1 MEHSTGVF
9 ELVAI
14 LGAAVACGAL
24 MMRLG
29 LGTVIGYLLAGFLIG
44 PSVLKVIPDPGRVAG
59 VAEFGVIFLL
69 FIIGIEMKPRR
80 LYVMRRMVFGIGGA
94 QFIITSLVLGYG
106 LHALFGLSV
115 PVSVVAGSGLALS
128 STAFGL
134 QLMTE
139 RGELNSQRGRTAFAV
154 LLLQDLAVVP
164 LLALLPMLEGKS
176 SGSFTSFMLA
186 FVETL
191 AILGATLLSGR
202 YLLGPVL
209 SFVANRRSAEMFAAT
224 AILIVVGYAWL
235 MEIAG
240 LSMAMGAFLAGIMLA
255 ESEFR
260 HQVEG
265 DIQPFR
271 GLLLG
276 LFFMTVGMGLDLQ
289 HLLAN
294 LPLVIGSALALMAVK
309 ALLMTFVGR
318 FVGKLEWPDAV
329 RAATLLSGAGEFGFV
344 LFSVAVGQAIL
355 SGDQVATLNS
365 VIVVTLVMT
374 PFVVPLA
381 DKLMKAYD
389 RELPTPVVSEEECP
403 PSPPVL
409 IAGFGRVGR
418 TVARLLE
425 RHGVPWIAIDGN
437 AANVAAARAEG
448 ANVFLVDARRKEV
461 LASVGAANA
470 AALVVTLDDPETVE
484 ATLVNA
490 RYCHP
495 GLPVHVRAHSITAA
509 AHLLDLGASR
519 AVPEALEASLQLGVG
534 VARALGIG
542 ESDAQ
547 SSADEIRT
555 LGYADIAG
563 HCKQPPATEAEA
575 GEETAPKPA

>member
-1 MEHSTGVF
+1 MEHHSTGVF

-44 PSVLKVIPDPGRVAG
+44 PSVLKVIPDPARVAG

-80 LYVMRRMVFGIGGA
+80 LYVMRRMVFGVGGA
-94 QFIITSLVLGYG
+94 QFLITTIVLAWG
-106 LHALFGLSV
+106 LHAFFGLSV
-115 PVSVVAGSGLALS
+115 PISVVAGSGLALS

-134 QLMTE
+134 QIMTE

-164 LLALLPMLEGKS
+164 LLALLPMLEGKT
-176 SGSFTSFMLA
+176 SGTFTSFLLA
-186 FVETL
+186 FAQTV
-191 AILGATLLSGR
+191 AILGVTLLSGR
-202 YLLGPVL
+202 YLLGPIL
-209 SFVANRRSAEMFAAT
+209 RMVANRRSAEMFSAT

-265 DIQPFR
+265 DIQPYR

-289 HLLAN
+289 HLLDNA
-294 LPLVIGSALALMAVK
+294 LLVFGAAVALMLVK
-309 ALLMTFVGR
+309 AVIMTGVGR
-318 FVGKLEWPDAV
+318 FAAGLDWPDAA

-344 LFSVAVGQAIL
+344 LFAVAVSQAVL
-355 SGDQVATLNS
+355 AGDMQATLNS
-365 VIVVTLVMT
+365 VIVITLVIT
-374 PFVVPLA
+374 PFVVPLV
-381 DKLMKAYD
+381 DRLMKRFD
-389 RELPTPVVSEEECP
+389 RELPTPVMTEEECP
-403 PSPPVL
+403 ATPPVL

-418 TVARLLE
+418 TVARLLD
-425 RHGVPWIAIDGN
+425 RHSVPWIAIDGN
-437 AANVAAARAEG
+437 QANVSAARAEG
-448 ANVFLVDARRKEV
+448 ANVFLGDARRREV
-461 LASVGAANA
+461 LVSVGAGKA
-470 AALVVTLDDPETVE
+470 AALVITLDSPETAE
-484 ATLVNA
+484 ATLMNA
-490 RYCHP
+490 RMCNP
-495 GLPVHVRAHSITAA
+495 GLPVHIRAHSLTAA
-509 AHLLDLGASR
+509 SHLLDLGAAR
-519 AVPEALEASLQLGVG
+519 AVPEAFEGSLQLGVG
-534 VARALGIG
+534 VALSLGIP
-542 ESDAQ
+542 EAEAQ
-547 SSADEIRT
+547 ASAADLRA
-555 LGYADIAG
+555 LGYADLNA
-563 HCKQPPATEAEA
+563 HCQTDLS
-575 GEETAPKPA
+575 GTAPPKSEAPA